1 MNNPFLK
8 SSNTKKPPNKREE
21 IPNTRWD
28 SLKENSEN
36 ESQFKNEK
44 KNKFIK
50 KTETN
55 GDFYKKDSSFKRDSG
70 LNKNQGFKR
79 DSGFNN
85 EQGFNKFIN
94 YVDHTEKEEPEK
106 EFNLQ
111 EQDNDF
117 PALC

>member
-1 MNNPFLK
+1 MNNPFLN
-8 SSNTKKPPNKREE
+8 SSNTKKAPNKREE

-55 GDFYKKDSSFKRDSG
+55 DDFYKKESS
-70 LNKNQGFKR
+70 FKR

>member
-8 SSNTKKPPNKREE
+8 SSNTKKAPNKREE

-70 LNKNQGFKR
+70 
-79 DSGFNN
+79 FNN